1 MNKVLK
7 YVFFLITVITFT
19 ACEKDDPA
27 VIVDPALQ
35 PYFDRFVEEGALR
48 GVTVDFTIIEVEGML
63 TEIDGNN
70 IHGQCISNS
79 AKANSLLVDN
89 SFWNGASDIE
99 KEFVIFHELGH
110 CYLDRSH
117 LDTQNQDGTCASMMH
132 SGTSG
137 CTNAYNQM
145 TRSMYLDEL
154 FQN

>member
-7 YVFFLITVITFT
+7 YACFLSAVIMFT

-27 VIVDPALQ
+27 VVVDAALQ
-35 PYFDRFVEEGALR
+35 PYFDRFVDEGALR
-48 GVTVDFTIIEVEGML
+48 GVTVDFSAIEVEAML
-63 TEIDGNN
+63 SDIDGNN
-70 IHGQCISNS
+70 INGQCISNS
-79 AKANSLLVDN
+79 ARANTLLVDN
-89 SFWNGASDIE
+89 AFWNGASDIE

-117 LDTQNQDGTCASMMH
+117 LDTENSDGTCASMMH

-145 TRSMYLDEL
+145 TRSFYLDEL
-154 FQN
+154 FQ